1 MATSSSQESLCFVEA
16 ATAKQ
21 HGRINDDEYYHHL
34 LAHLAGVTHEND
46 TENAN
51 KDDYRLRLHDPFA
64 YSVQQVSKESR
75 DAKGTKNFSLQ
86 TEPFL
91 LEHATDAAPFESIFK
106 AYRIGTFSDV
116 LTQHDNLEAKE
127 ARYIR
132 KLLAMRALLDKRPA
146 VLRFCLKKGGF
157 EYDEKFKEEA
167 NKIWNQEHPETFG
180 VLEASEF
187 RRLNPRGRDPPSVVF
202 DVGGALPVDW

>member
-46 TENAN
+46 IENAN

-64 YSVQQVSKESR
+64 YSVQQVSKEFR
-75 DAKGTKNFSLQ
+75 DAK
-86 TEPFL
+86 
-91 LEHATDAAPFESIFK
+91 DAAPFESIFK

-127 ARYIR
+127 AQYIR
-132 KLLAMRALLDKRPA
+132 KLLAMRALRDKRPD
-146 VLRFCLKKGGF
+146 VLRFCLEKGGF